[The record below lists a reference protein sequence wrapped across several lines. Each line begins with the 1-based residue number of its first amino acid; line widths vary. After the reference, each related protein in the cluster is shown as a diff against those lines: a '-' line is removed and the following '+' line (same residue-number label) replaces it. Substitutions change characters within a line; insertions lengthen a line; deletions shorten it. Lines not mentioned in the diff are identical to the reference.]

1 MIERL
6 YVHNYRCFENFS
18 INFEGL
24 SSALII
30 GKNGAGKSTLRQSL
44 GVFQS
49 ICRGSNRVKD
59 LIVGSDFTQQRTDI
73 PMRFEVELKLSNKR
87 FKYAVSFELPENF
100 REARV
105 AEEHLSV
112 DGNTIFSRENSRG
125 NARERWAK
133 IQSRLACC
141 CVASHQRTTSRKVG

>member
-49 ICRGSNRVKD
+49 ICRGSIRVKD
-59 LIVGSDFTQQRTDI
+59 LIVGGDSTQQRTDI
-73 PMRFEVELKLSNKR
+73 TD
-87 FKYAVSFELPENF
+87 A
-100 REARV
+100 
-105 AEEHLSV
+105 
-112 DGNTIFSRENSRG
+112 I
-125 NARERWAK
+125 
-133 IQSRLACC
+133 
-141 CVASHQRTTSRKVG
+141 